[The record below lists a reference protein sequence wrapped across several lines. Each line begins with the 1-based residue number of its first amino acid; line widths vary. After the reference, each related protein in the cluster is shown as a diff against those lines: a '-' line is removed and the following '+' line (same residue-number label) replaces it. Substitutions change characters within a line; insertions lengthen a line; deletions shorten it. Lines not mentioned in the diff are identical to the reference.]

1 MFPFNVKKIKRKLF
15 SKSVKQLS
23 GIPVKQQAA
32 SAVMGNTHT
41 LSGAA
46 GAHVTAKTHTPRD
59 RQRNANTDG

>member
-1 MFPFNVKKIKRKLF
+1 M
-15 SKSVKQLS
+15 KQLS

-41 LSGAA
+41 LSGAT

>member
-1 MFPFNVKKIKRKLF
+1 M
-15 SKSVKQLS
+15 KQLS

-46 GAHVTAKTHTPRD
+46 GAHVTAKTHTPRE
-59 RQRNANTDG
+59 RERETRTHKKA